1 MPVIKITGNPRT
13 YQRMKENIDINAG
26 TVITGEKSLQ
36 EVGEEIYQEILAVA
50 SAASWQRPKCS
61 ATTNSSALHACREG
75 RLRS

>member
-26 TVITGEKSLQ
+26 AVITGEKSLQ

-50 SAASWQRPKCS
+50 SGKLSKAEVLGHDEQFCITRMP
-61 ATTNSSALHACREG
+61 
-75 RLRS
+75 